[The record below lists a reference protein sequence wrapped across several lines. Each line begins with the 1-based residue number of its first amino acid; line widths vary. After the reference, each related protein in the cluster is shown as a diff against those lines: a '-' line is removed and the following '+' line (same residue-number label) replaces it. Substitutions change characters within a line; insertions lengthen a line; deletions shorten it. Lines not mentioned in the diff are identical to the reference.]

1 MNRLV
6 VLLVLAAPA
15 AGGDWQKRQS
25 DFYAKQSAERKQ
37 LGLDANTVKAKYP
50 TPEVTFSG
58 TGSGT
63 GAAGAGGQCLQLCP
77 GKTGKLALKGKL
89 PQGSLVQV
97 ESNDVEVVEE
107 QQTASGW
114 EATVKAKADAP
125 PERLRVAA
133 ISAVSGIQVQLPGL
147 EIGCEHTFTFEVAGG
162 DTMVMKVTFPCGKDE
177 TTATGE
183 WSHGGKALGKYT
195 YQVRR
200 GEHSLSLTRQVPPEE
215 STAQG
220 QGMMAVMQSKEWKA
234 LDVRFNAQ
242 MAKVTACTKGPQAQM
257 ASCMNAL
264 QPETDK
270 INKERQAL
278 MDAAEQKNA
287 LKFGCGALDVQA
299 NAGTLKGTA
308 NQCAGHKQDE
318 RLPVTG
324 KYTSP

>member
-25 DFYAKQSAERKQ
+25 DFYAKQNAERKQ
-37 LGLDANTVKAKYP
+37 LGLDSNSVRAKYP
-50 TPEVTFSG
+50 TPEVTFA
-58 TGSGT
+58 GSGSGG
-63 GAAGAGGQCLQLCP
+63 GAAGAQCVQLCP

-97 ESNDVEVVEE
+97 QSNDVEVVEE
-107 QQTASGW
+107 QQTATGW
-114 EATVKAKADAP
+114 EATVKAKPDAP
-125 PERLRVAA
+125 PERLHVGA
-133 ISAVSGIQVQLPGL
+133 ISAVSGIQVQVPGL
-147 EIGCEHTFTFEVAGG
+147 EIGCEHTFTFEVKGG
-162 DTMVMKVTFPCGKDE
+162 DTMVMKVTFPCGKEE
-177 TTATGE
+177 TLATGE
-183 WSHGGKALGKYT
+183 WGREGKALGKYT

-200 GEHSLSLTRQVPPEE
+200 GEHSLSLNRQVPPEE
-215 STAQG
+215 AQAQG

-234 LDVRFNAQ
+234 LDARFNSQ
-242 MAKVTACTKGPQAQM
+242 MAKVQACTKGPQAQM
-257 ASCMNAL
+257 GPCMQAL
-264 QPETDK
+264 QPEMDK

-278 MDAAEQKNA
+278 MDAAEQKGA
-287 LKFGCGALDVQA
+287 LTFGCGELDVQA

-308 NQCAGHKQDE
+308 NQCAGHKKDE

>member
-1 MNRLV
+1 MNRWV

-25 DFYAKQSAERKQ
+25 DYYAQQSAERKQ
-37 LGLDANTVKAKYP
+37 LGLDDKALKAKYP

-58 TGSGT
+58 S
-63 GAAGAGGQCLQLCP
+63 GAAGGAAGTRCVQLCP
-77 GKTGKLALKGKL
+77 GKTGTFVLKGKL
-89 PQGSLVQV
+89 PERSLVLVQ
-97 ESNDVEVVEE
+97 SNDVEVVEE
-107 QQTASGW
+107 KQTSAGW
-114 EATVKAKADAP
+114 EATVKAKPDAP
-125 PERLRVAA
+125 PELLRVGA
-133 ISAVSGIQVQLPGL
+133 ISAVSGIQVQVPGL

-162 DTMVMKVTFPCGKDE
+162 DTMVMKVTFPCGKEE

-200 GEHSLSLTRQVPPEE
+200 SEHSLSVNRQVSQEE
-215 STAQG
+215 ATAQG
-220 QGMMAVMQSKEWKA
+220 QGTMALMQSKEWQA
-234 LDVRFNAQ
+234 LDARFNAQ
-242 MAKVTACTKGPQAQM
+242 MAKVQACTKGPQAQI

-264 QPETDK
+264 QPEIDK

-278 MDAAEQKNA
+278 IDANEAKGS

-308 NQCAGHKQDE
+308 NQCAGHKKDD
-318 RLPVTG
+318 RVPVTG